1 MPVYR
6 LYDHWTKRFLGP
18 CETKLET
25 TKRLSRLTNKRR
37 DATTNWVRMTH
48 SPVEVEE
55 EHPSN
60 LTRAAVLDSEMHHR
74 HLRSLNEL
82 IDA

>member
-18 CETKLET
+18 CETKLEA

-37 DATTNWVRMTH
+37 NAVTNWVRMTH

-55 EHPSN
+55 KHSSK
-60 LTRAAVLDSEMHHR
+60 LTKAAALDSRAHR
-74 HLRSLNEL
+74 KYLHSLREL